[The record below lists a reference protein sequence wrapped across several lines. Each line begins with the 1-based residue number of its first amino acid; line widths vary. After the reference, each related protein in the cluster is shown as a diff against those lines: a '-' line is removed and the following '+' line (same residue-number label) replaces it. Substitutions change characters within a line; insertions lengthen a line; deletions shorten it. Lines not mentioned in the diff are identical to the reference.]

1 MGIDNGPAY
10 RQSHPRSAGLGG
22 VKRLENALE
31 MFRINARSRIA
42 YCDEDAI
49 LLALLGT
56 DQQLTC
62 PGLDRAHCVDGV
74 QD

>member
-1 MGIDNGPAY
+1 MVTGISTI
-10 RQSHPRSAGLGG
+10 QSPFRWTWWC
-22 VKRLENALE
+22 KKILENALE

-49 LLALLGT
+49 LLAPLGT
-56 DQQLTC
+56 DRQLTC
-62 PGLDRAHCVDGV
+62 PGLDRAHCFDGV